1 MALFNKFK
9 YDKGT
14 GGRSDSIHDI
24 VENMNNILNTKKDY
38 GTYLKEYGV
47 RDLNEFNSRDGMI
60 EIIMEEV
67 VRCIEDYEPRVEII
81 DVIKEEEIDM
91 FKLSFKMECVIKD
104 SKKTLNMVFDTVF
117 NNIVIE
123 DWTAHVQVIEKINQ
137 GEENGS
143 SCLPCRIA

>member
-14 GGRSDSIHDI
+14 DGRSDSIHDI

-38 GTYLKEYGV
+38 GTYLKEYGI

-67 VRCIEDYEPRVEII
+67 VRCIENYEPRVDII
-81 DVIKEEEIDM
+81 NVIKEEETDM
-91 FKLSFKMECVIKD
+91 FKLSFKMECVIRN

-117 NNIVIE
+117 NNIIIE
-123 DWTAHVQVIEKINQ
+123 E
-137 GEENGS
+137 
-143 SCLPCRIA
+143 